1 MFMNLQNILKEI
13 RHADN
18 DYQLFEENYRI
29 SIGLSGGKDSVLLIE
44 ALNTLKMFNDYHF
57 EIVVIHIDLGFG
69 NMDFTEIDSY
79 CRSKNIEIYHESSQ
93 VYEILKHYEKDG
105 KLSCSRCS
113 KYKKACMVQAALKYN
128 CNKIAFGHH
137 ADDAIE
143 TLFMNMMHGAKIATF
158 EPKMKLEKSGLT
170 FIRPFIYTFEKDI
183 TKVCNQ
189 LDLPVVTSTCPN
201 DKHTERQRI
210 KEMLDEIY
218 SHTPQAKNNFLKM
231 ISNTEQI
238 NLWQKENVK
247 D

>member
-1 MFMNLQNILKEI
+1 MFMNLQELLKNI

-18 DYQLFEENYRI
+18 DYHLFDRNDRI
-29 SIGLSGGKDSVLLIE
+29 AIGLSGGKDSVILIE
-44 ALNTLKMFNDYHF
+44 ALNTLRRFEDFDF

-69 NMDFTEIDSY
+69 NMDFSEIDEY
-79 CRSKNIEIYHESSQ
+79 CKSKNIEIHHEKSQ
-93 VYEILKHYEKDG
+93 VYEILQHYQTNG

-158 EPKMKLEKSGLT
+158 EPKMNLDKSGLT
-170 FIRPFIYTFEKDI
+170 FIRPLIYTFEKDI
-183 TKVCNQ
+183 TKVVNQ
-189 LDLPVVTSTCPN
+189 LNLPVVISSCPN

-210 KEMLDEIY
+210 KEMLDDIY
-218 SHTPQAKNNFLKM
+218 KHTPQAKHNFLKM
-231 ISNTEQI
+231 ISNTDQF
-238 NLWQKENVK
+238 NLWPKENVK